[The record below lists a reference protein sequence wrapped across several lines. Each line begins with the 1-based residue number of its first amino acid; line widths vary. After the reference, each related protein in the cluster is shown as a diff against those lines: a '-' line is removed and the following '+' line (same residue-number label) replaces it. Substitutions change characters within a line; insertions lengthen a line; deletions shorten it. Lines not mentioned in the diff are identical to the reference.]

1 MLRDCA
7 YRRERVSII
16 GTVLS
21 GPVDNA
27 LFVRERKEY
36 INFGDLMVR
45 SYKACSF
52 KTMHILNE
60 TDILYV

>member
-36 INFGDLMVR
+36 INFGDLMVKLR
-45 SYKACSF
+45 HYWLNTPLKA
-52 KTMHILNE
+52 
-60 TDILYV
+60 D